1 MPLTVRLPA
10 EVELKLKSIAR
21 IEKKSK
27 TDIIKESLDLYFE
40 RINKSK
46 SAFELGKHLFGKYG
60 SEKGNLSMDGEKLLR
75 EKLNAKKHP

>member
-21 IEKKSK
+21 LEKKSK
-27 TDIIKESLDLYFE
+27 TDIIKESLGLYFE

-46 SAFELGKHLFGKYG
+46 SSFELGKHLFGKYG
-60 SEKGNLSMDGEKLLR
+60 SEKGNLSIDSEKLLR
-75 EKLNAKKHP
+75 ERLNAKKHS